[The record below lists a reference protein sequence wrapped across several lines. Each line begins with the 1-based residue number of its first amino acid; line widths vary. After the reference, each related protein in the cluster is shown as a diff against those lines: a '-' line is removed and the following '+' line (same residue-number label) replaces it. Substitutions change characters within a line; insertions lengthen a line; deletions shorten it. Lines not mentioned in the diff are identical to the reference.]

1 MKIFFDSFNFIG
13 EKFKFAEV
21 KRDENLNSILNI

>member
-1 MKIFFDSFNFIG
+1 MKIFFDSFSVTG
-13 EKFKFAEV
+13 EKFKFAKV